1 MPDSLRECVMLKTF
15 YANGNQIEEI
25 SAYLFGMMSELS
37 TCNLS
42 NNKISVLPEDFIDR
56 FGQPEGMSGTCSKVR
71 IDPLS

>member
-1 MPDSLRECVMLKTF
+1 MLKTF
-15 YANGNQIEEI
+15 YANGNQIKEI

-71 IDPLS
+71 IETLCW